1 VAGWPYLVA
10 GALTILL
17 GGAHGVIGER
27 TFLRRV
33 RASELTRYDQRT
45 LRLVWHLFTVAMV
58 VTGALL
64 VVNSTGAVNVAAG
77 RTLAVILAAWSIF
90 FAVYLAAIDPRLLV
104 RVPQP
109 LLLMAAAVLAWFGS
123 GP

>member
-1 VAGWPYLVA
+1 MAGWPYLVA
-10 GALTILL
+10 GVLTILL

-33 RASELTRYDQRT
+33 RASALPRYDQRT

-64 VVNSTGAVNVAAG
+64 VAISTARVDVAAG
-77 RTLAVILAAWSIF
+77 RALAVILGAWGVF
-90 FAVYLAAIDPRLLV
+90 FAVYVAAIDPRLLV

-109 LLLMAAAVLAWFGS
+109 LLLMGAALLAWFGG